1 MKQQQRFLFLVYLFV
16 TVADLLLIYF
26 KQDSLRWFTKPLLMP
41 LLISV
46 VYINKNKIP
55 LYSWMIGGLSLSWA
69 GDILLQMKDLFIP
82 GLASFLMAH
91 ICYIIY
97 FIQLNKQQKGLLQQH
112 PLIGLPVLIYVVIFL
127 WLLYPF
133 LDALKIPV
141 TIYGITIGTMLIT
154 SINTK
159 LKANNTASVLFFNGA
174 LQFVISDSILAVN
187 LFVYTSMVLS
197 LCVMATYASAQYLLV
212 KGSMTIT
219 SNKQA

>member
-97 FIQLNKQQKGLLQQH
+97 FIQLNKQQKGLLHQH